1 MSEATYLL
9 EQAERCR
16 RLAANLNDQRAAAA
30 LLRLADDFARR
41 AAELTD
47 NAPRPPMPN

>member
-16 RLAANLNDQRAAAA
+16 RLAARLTDKATADA
-30 LLRLADDFARR
+30 LLELAEDFARR
-41 AAELTD
+41 AAELI
-47 NAPRPPMPN
+47 NEPRPPMPG